1 MNPKPLVALNH
12 FTVPLA
18 ITSSPRDQK
27 QKRTAGPR
35 KPACPMGARY
45 AVWGALDSSNDTG
58 ILAENDHYRGAF
70 AVFACF
76 AIIYRPVVR
85 KRRSVAVPQNQE
97 TLGRWAAEW
106 LNLEPN

>member
-45 AVWGALDSSNDTG
+45 AVWGALDSSNDIR

-76 AIIYRPVVR
+76 PIIYRDAR
-85 KRRSVAVPQNQE
+85 AQKAI
-97 TLGRWAAEW
+97 GRCSPEPANAEHV
-106 LNLEPN
+106 